1 MKKIFLLIL
10 FASGLIVS
18 CSSDDDSPKIST
30 AKATI
35 DGVEY
40 TFNTFNVT
48 QEQFTDE
55 THTYTDVTVTASID
69 SDPTRTF
76 TIIVEKGATGTSA
89 SYYFAYFLDGTAF
102 PKMPSFATDVTT
114 SKSNRIAGVFFGD
127 VMADDGSGDVVTFSN
142 GTFDVYF

>member
-1 MKKIFLLIL
+1 MKKIFLLML
-10 FASGLIVS
+10 FASGLMVS
-18 CSSDDDSPKIST
+18 CSSDDNSPKIST

-40 TFNTFNVT
+40 TFNTFSVT

-55 THTYTDVTVTASID
+55 THTYTDVTITASID
-69 SDPTRTF
+69 SNPDKIF
-76 TIIVEKGATGTSA
+76 TIIVEKGMTGPSA

-102 PKMPSFATDVTT
+102 PKTPSFATDVTT
-114 SKSNRIAGVFFGD
+114 SKNNRVAGSFFGD

-142 GTFDVYF
+142 GTFDIYF